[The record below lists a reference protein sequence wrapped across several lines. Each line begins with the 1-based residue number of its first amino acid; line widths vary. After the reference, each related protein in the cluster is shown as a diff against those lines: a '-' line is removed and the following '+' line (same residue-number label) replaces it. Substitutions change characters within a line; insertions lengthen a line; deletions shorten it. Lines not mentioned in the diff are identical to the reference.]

1 MADLLRRLA
10 RIRKVAL
17 DRACL
22 ALADSQRAEDA
33 ERAAIVAREAAM
45 RRENELVIAGQ
56 GVDREE
62 HLRLPVDGFA
72 PWRHLAQANYL
83 TGLQRHDEACAR
95 TEAARAGV
103 AEQRKAVE
111 AVQTLVSEAEE
122 ARAAEALRRAQAA
135 LEDTVR
141 PRRRP

>member
-33 ERAAIVAREAAM
+33 ERAAIAAREAAM
-45 RRENELVIAGQ
+45 RRENELIAGQ

-62 HLRLPVDGFA
+62 HLRLPIDGFA
-72 PWRHLAQANYL
+72 PWRYAAQANSL
-83 TGLQRHDEACAR
+83 TGLQRHDEARAR

-111 AVQTLVSEAEE
+111 AVQTLVSEADE